1 MLLLRRPRELSAT
14 LGSSLFRPGAALTTI
29 RHNFRMSCSP
39 PPIDIRPATV
49 GDVALILRFIKE
61 LAAYERA
68 EQEVVATEASL
79 RASLFGEGARA
90 HALICRVAG
99 VEAGFAVYFFNYS
112 TWQGREGLYLED
124 LYVSPA
130 NRKAGAGK
138 AMLQHLARI
147 AVKKGCGRF
156 EWSVLDWNAPAI
168 AFYRSIG
175 AVAMDEWVRYRLAG
189 EALAN
194 FAGGSRPGAAA

>member
-1 MLLLRRPRELSAT
+1 MS
-14 LGSSLFRPGAALTTI
+14 GSPF
-29 RHNFRMSCSP
+29 
-39 PPIDIRPATV
+39 PIDIRPASV

-61 LAAYERA
+61 LAAYEKA

-90 HALICRVAG
+90 HALVCRVAG

-130 NRKAGAGK
+130 HRKAGAGK

-147 AVKKGCGRF
+147 AVKRGCGRF
-156 EWSVLDWNAPAI
+156 EWSVLDWNEPAI

-194 FAGGSRPGAAA
+194 FAGGSRPSAAA